1 VSTPQQK
8 DETER
13 QIKEMIK
20 QGIIKL
26 SQSPFASLV
35 MLVKKKD
42 GLWRFCVDY
51 RQLNAVMVKDRYP
64 MPIVDEL
71 LDELAGA

>member
-1 VSTPQQK
+1 VLTPQKK

-13 QIKEMIK
+13 QIKEMMK

-42 GLWRFCVDY
+42 GSWRFDTSPT
-51 RQLNAVMVKDRYP
+51 YP
-64 MPIVDEL
+64 
-71 LDELAGA
+71 